1 MCVSVSIG
9 TFGVQNWVSDTWSW
23 SCGARTQTQVFCK
36 SSTQMLLSEWRTQFF
51 RGADKHLPC
60 WTIPLA
66 PSFYFH
72 FSYFLIS
79 LNHCLLRNIL
89 LISRGFSFNSIV
101 AISHVLYVL
110 NLFRLLELVL
120 CAVEC
125 PALWLR
131 GVFIL
136 VLSDA
141 FYRWSFRPSC
151 LITFPLFIFMCYTIA
166 LCWILK
172 ITYLMTNIYKYQ

>member
-1 MCVSVSIG
+1 MCVCESRIECQIPGAGAVVLGPRRRSSVKAALTCCS
-9 TFGVQNWVSDTWSW
+9 
-23 SCGARTQTQVFCK
+23 
-36 SSTQMLLSEWRTQFF
+36 QMENSVLQACWQAPS
-51 RGADKHLPC
+51 LPNYP
-60 WTIPLA
+60 TG

-101 AISHVLYVL
+101 AISHVLYVW

-131 GVFIL
+131 GVFIV

-141 FYRWSFRPSC
+141 FYRWPFRLSC
-151 LITFPLFIFMCYTIA
+151 LITFPLFICMCYTIA
-166 LCWILK
+166 LWWILK